1 MGPPERPQVYRVPVA
16 PGVSIAYLERG
27 ADEGVP
33 IVLIHG
39 LGDSLRSFEP
49 VLAHLPDD
57 VHALVPSLRGH
68 GDSDRPEHG
77 YTPADHVEDLR
88 ALLDAAGVFQTVIG
102 GHSSGSQVALLFALT
117 YPHRTRGLVL
127 IGAPGPHVDRAAA
140 ATTGTEIAALE
151 DPIDEGWLRDFAT
164 STVSGPV
171 PAPFLDMIVAESR
184 KVPARV
190 YQASWP
196 GIRDFDVSTEL
207 HKITAPTLILW
218 GDHDR
223 VPVAT
228 RSVQDQL
235 ADAIKEARLVIYEG
249 AGHSPHWEQPQRFAA
264 DLDAF
269 LRSRP
274 TSPATG

>member
-1 MGPPERPQVYRVPVA
+1 MRPAERPQARRVAVA
-16 PGVSIAYLERG
+16 SGVSIAYFECG
-27 ADEGVP
+27 ADEGLP
-33 IVLIHG
+33 IVLVHG

-49 VLAHLPDD
+49 VLAHLPHD

-77 YTPADHVEDLR
+77 YAPADHVEDLR
-88 ALLDAAGVFQTVIG
+88 VLLDAAGVFQTVIG
-102 GHSSGSQVALLFALT
+102 GHSSGSQVAQLFALT
-117 YPHRTRGLVL
+117 YPQRTRGLVL
-127 IGAPGPHVDRAAA
+127 IGAPGPHPDRAAA
-140 ATTGTEIAALE
+140 ARMSADIAALE
-151 DPIDEGWLRDFAT
+151 DPIDEGWLRDFAL

-171 PAPFLDMIVAESR
+171 PASFLNMIVAESR

-196 GIRDFDVSTEL
+196 GIRNFDVSTDL
-207 HKITAPTLILW
+207 HKITAPTLIVW

-228 RSVQDQL
+228 RSAQDQL
-235 ADAIKEARLVIYEG
+235 ADAIRDARLVIYKA

-264 DLDAF
+264 DLEAF

-274 TSPATG
+274 T